1 MNQQGEWKICQK
13 KCKTNVFC
21 GLNTKRIGEKEYCKK
36 ENGHL
41 ASITNIG
48 IHNYFLS
55 KLNRKLKDK
64 ETWFRVGGTDQ
75 EEEGN
80 LTWSDGIRWIFD
92 KWRFDR
98 KNQSDNE
105 GSRGEDCLQIY
116 NVLVSH
122 GWNDQACDTEI
133 RFVCGC
139 QLCWNDNNN
148 DSSVTSNYTINH
160 DSNQVNCTSNP
171 MDKPI
176 MKVAIAS
183 GALLLVVIY

>member
-1 MNQQGEWKICQK
+1 MEEQIKKRKEIGRGAMELGGYSTNGDFIEKINQIMK
-13 KCKTNVFC
+13 
-21 GLNTKRIGEKEYCKK
+21 
-36 ENGHL
+36 
-41 ASITNIG
+41 
-48 IHNYFLS
+48 
-55 KLNRKLKDK
+55 
-64 ETWFRVGGTDQ
+64 
-75 EEEGN
+75 
-80 LTWSDGIRWIFD
+80 
-92 KWRFDR
+92 
-98 KNQSDNE
+98 

-139 QLCWNDNNN
+139 QLCSNDNNN
-148 DSSVTSNYTINH
+148 DSSVTSNYTINY